1 MIFFSFNYKNCQFVK
16 NRYDTA
22 IFSSFL
28 NCIFAPVGKGAL
40 KILKSAA
47 GMLFC
52 VLVVL
57 SLLLGNFEVLLL

>member
-16 NRYDTA
+16 NRYHTA
-22 IFSSFL
+22 ILYSFL
-28 NCIFAPVGKGAL
+28 NYIFAPVGKGAL

-47 GMLFC
+47 GMFFY
-52 VLVVL
+52 VLVSL